1 MNYYGVKFL
10 LNFDDYDYSIIKY
23 IFNNV
28 RSALNWQF
36 DENFNVNLIDED
48 IEYQIRDV
56 SNLESNEIDKIID
69 SFFRFNFD
77 DIINVPLYKFLVLKN
92 SNGLKILANISSLI
106 FDYSSINDFYELFD
120 DLNKSYPKK
129 DLDTYY
135 SDVKDYFDS
144 PDFKKDSDY
153 WINYIFNSSNYVNFY
168 NLKDNAYKS
177 QIINVD
183 KYSVLTFIEN
193 HDCSL
198 FDFYG
203 SAFSLYLSRIN
214 RIDGCLLKT
223 IVPRKK
229 TDSGVFDKST
239 LLKIDVNNDDSF
251 NNLLNEFSSAFKNDL
266 NHTSVDVEN
275 YLDENV
281 SYYSIYDFNDFDENI
296 RVYTGDY
303 SALTLN
309 IYGNSLELVY
319 NSDLFSDVYVEHMAK
334 NIESLINNVL
344 SSPNQAAGNVD
355 ILSNEEKALLSGY
368 CKGETIEVEKDRLF
382 CEAFREHALANPDAV
397 AVDDGVN
404 QISYVELEKSSNSI
418 ANDLY
423 ENHNVGPGSRVAL
436 MLHRDYHFPELV
448 LALNKIGAAYI
459 PIDLSFPVNR
469 IEHMLNISEAKHFI
483 TTKAIAESLDLNA
496 NIIPIEDLNCN
507 NDADVEI
514 LSKSEDLFAILF
526 TSGTTGIPKGVMFHN
541 KQFPWFGA
549 AFTDIFNFSYG
560 DVVGSY
566 FSFSF
571 VASLLIFLSL
581 YLGGAV
587 RLFNENEQKNS
598 LLLIKTLKE
607 THMNSLILPP
617 SVGIPIFENE
627 DLNLDYLI
635 LAGAKLNE
643 LSKKDRHT
651 KLVNFYGTTEVIFA
665 ISKIYDLKDIED
677 DRVPIGRPVANTWNY
692 ILDENGNQMPI
703 GVPGEICISSE
714 GITQGYYN
722 YSQSTSKVYVDNPF
736 CDSEINKRM
745 YCTGDIGFYNFDGE
759 IEIIGREDDQLSVRG
774 FRVESK
780 EVLSII
786 RSFKE
791 ISDIYLDVDYDNL
804 IAYYATVDDLDI
816 NEVKDALKNELP
828 YYMVPS
834 FFIELEKIPLN
845 INGKIDKSSL
855 RVVTNN
861 ENTEITDEVIF
872 CVVDAFKEVL
882 NQDVV
887 LIDDDFV
894 SLGGNSL
901 SAMKLQL
908 LLKEKLDVSLSSN
921 ELIDLST
928 PQDIA
933 NHIKFN
939 LNVRS
944 TVDEDKYSFDELCP
958 LPESQ
963 LNVYLDES
971 VNDMGTA
978 YNNSFKI
985 DFKENYSAGEIRDAL
1000 IKLFEAFP
1008 ILKARVLND
1017 DGVLSFAFDA
1027 EPEIID
1033 GSLNDMQSF
1042 VKPFEFDKY
1051 LSRFLVVDDG
1061 ATVILCADFH
1071 HLIFDGTSLNI
1082 LLNKLF
1088 SILNGEDI
1096 DFVDKGP
1103 LRQIAFEEIIDSNY
1117 MDNARE
1123 FFDSMLADKDEVY
1136 DLLPSLNGKEDEFE
1150 LIDTFDIDMEHLS
1163 SFLQSHSIT
1172 YNQFF
1177 TSVFAY
1183 TLSRFSG
1190 SDKVLFNI
1198 IENGRGHI
1206 DLTESVGMFVKTL
1219 PVLMDCKNQEIN
1231 SYLKYS
1237 SNLINSVMKYDLYP
1251 FRILASEYDLNSNIL
1266 FQYSHDLFSEVV
1278 NKEDLKYSVDELKHD
1293 LNADLAFFI
1302 LNNGENRLTVRILY
1316 SPTYSKSFIKSF
1328 TESYK
1333 LILNEIIKVDELKDI
1348 NYTSDSDIELL
1359 DIYNQTEHDLVYEDI
1374 LDAFKD
1380 NLLKYPENKL
1390 VEHNDVSYTFSEGA
1404 YITDAIGKKLI
1415 DLGVKTQDKV
1425 SFLVPRSE
1433 LYMFCALG
1441 VMSVGGIYVPLD
1453 DNLPNERIEF
1463 MIKDTDSKVL
1473 IVSDETYQR
1482 GCDLANDCIILN
1494 ISDIVNGKIKPLNE
1508 LDIAYGD
1515 LACILYTSG
1524 STGIPKGVKITRKC
1538 ILNFIESDV
1547 IDLDITTED
1556 VYGLFASI
1564 GFDVA
1569 MAAIFSAVYT
1579 GCCLNIIPEDIR
1591 LNIKA
1596 LNNHFVKYGVT
1607 HTFITTP
1614 VAKLFIQEIEST
1626 SLKVLV
1632 VGGEKLGEINANRH
1646 YKIVDAYGPT
1656 EAYVVMST
1664 DIVDKIDSTSVGY
1677 VQNNTKAYILDD
1689 EKRRVPIGGIGEL
1702 YLSGYQ
1708 LADGYLN
1715 REKETSHAFMDNPYE
1730 ENPNYNQLY
1739 RTGDMARLLP
1749 DKTYGIVGRRD
1760 SQVKI
1765 RGNRVELS
1773 EIEVV
1778 IREIDYIDDVTVQ
1791 TIENNS
1797 NSELV
1802 AYVVASDE
1810 IDELILKNHIQ
1821 DYVHQHKPEYMV
1833 PSFVIILDE
1842 IPLNVN
1848 GKVDKRALPDVDF
1861 TSLHED
1867 YVAPTTED
1875 EKIIVEAFEKVFNHK
1890 IGIYDDFVHLGGD
1903 SLTAIKL
1910 LTYLEDYNI
1919 TAVDILSLHT
1929 PYAIAKNI
1937 KKIKLDL
1944 DVYTLES
1951 GCPLNESQLNVYLDI
1966 AVNNKY
1972 DAYIIPLFMEIPEK
1986 YGVDEIFDALNKIID
2001 IHPILS
2007 MRISDE
2013 FEVPYLVKGSNPSI
2027 IVENNVSDDFII
2039 EFINMPFDLQESLCR
2054 FLITNDNDNCKLFAA
2069 FNHIIFDGLS
2079 ANVFKRDMQAI
2090 LDGESISVDDSFLKV
2105 SAFSQQ
2111 IQNTDEYVNAK
2122 NFYESML
2129 IDNEETSTLMESI
2142 DSNEQGK
2149 LKIDL
2154 DLDINLLKSFLDKHG
2169 VSENVLFAGSFAYAL
2184 SRFTG
2189 YENAS
2194 FNLVENGRDRFNN
2207 FNSIGMYAN
2216 TLPILVNCKNQ
2227 NVASFMEN
2235 TSSLIYDAMRYNYY
2249 PFRLL
2254 ANEYNINLDIL
2265 FQFLPEWI
2273 GNNEEFDKNN
2283 SLNDNENKIITQR
2296 DNQIAD
2302 LIVEVAPSG
2311 EEYNLNITYC
2321 DKFSKNFVEHFAKSY
2336 KLILQQIIN
2345 IERLEEIDYIT
2356 SEDIEIL
2363 DSYNQTQHPLKHDD
2377 ILDAF
2382 NDNLAKYENNV
2393 LVGYEG
2399 ISYTHGQGAFIANEV
2414 ANRLDNL
2421 SIAKQDY
2428 IALFVNRGEWF
2439 LLASMGVLSM
2449 GGIYVPIETSY
2460 PDERIILMLEDTKSK
2475 VVIVDRNTEQ
2485 HMKNIIAEND
2495 LNIDVL
2501 NVSDII
2507 ACGIS
2512 TSNHLNT
2519 IEVNDNDVACVLYT
2533 SGTTGVPKGVLVTRK
2548 AINNFVSWYV
2558 DETNFTSHDVYG
2570 MHCSYVFDMHTHALY
2585 SPVIT
2590 GGSLYIVPEDIRL
2603 DLKDLNNYF
2612 VEHGCTHT
2620 YMTSQLGKLF
2630 AESGMETTIKLLCFG
2645 GMKLGELNAPDS
2657 IGPFESYGPSENLAI
2672 STSIFANKRIHH
2684 SSIGRFISNVKGYVL
2699 DKELRRVPLGAVGEL
2714 YLSGAQLTSGY
2725 LNRQEENDKSFFDN
2739 PFDDEEGYNHIY
2751 GTGDMVRFLPDGTLG
2766 IIGRRDG
2773 QVKIRGNRVEL
2784 TEVES
2789 TIRSMGNIED
2799 VTVQIIENN
2808 GNNELVAYI
2817 VLYRGFEGNDLVDCV
2832 REYVTKRKPEYMVPS
2847 YVVELDEIP
2856 LNVNGK
2862 VDKSSLPDVDVG
2874 SLHAKYVAPTDET
2887 EKRIVDAF
2895 EVVFNQKGIGLND
2908 DFVRLGGDSI
2918 SAIRVISL
2926 LEKNGITCSARDI
2939 LNYKTPYLIAQNIQ
2953 SIGNISYDAVQGVM
2967 DLLPIQ
2973 EYFFNQVNSNNFTQS
2988 FILKSNEKIDKDI
3001 LQRSFNKLCNVH
3013 DMLRANYRFDE
3024 NGKVIQEI
3032 LPVDSKI
3039 CEINEYNISDNLEE
3053 SLKDIYLESSNLIN
3067 IENKLIEIN
3076 LINHNSKSYLMFI
3089 IHHLIIDGASWNILI
3104 SDLTQV
3110 YSNLKQG
3117 NEIELIRPYPY
3128 KNWVEDVKNLVDK
3141 ISPNENQHWRE
3152 INNLLDDFAI
3162 KGNAN
3167 SFSFNVDVNYDL
3179 DNLLMLSEEEY
3190 LALAI
3195 ARAYKKTYGK
3205 DIIFNRESHGRD
3217 ESIAKLN
3224 RTIGWFTSQYPIL
3237 VNTNN
3242 DYDDV
3247 SLMNDVY
3254 SIKAALK
3261 EVNNLGL
3268 NYSSLVYTNKE
3279 LEFKHCPV
3287 TFNFLSS
3294 EFTFKNELFESIMH
3308 DFDYEDMKIND
3319 KDSTSYGV
3327 TFNVSKN
3334 VNSYNILGDYAENT
3348 YIGDEITTFI
3358 ENIKSELKFIANFNF
3373 KDNNIV
3379 CCLSESQLGIYLDEK
3394 AYEKGTAYST
3404 PGIFEYESNKSNEEI
3419 KEAIH
3424 ALINK
3429 HPILKGRILDTNNIP
3444 LLICDTNPSIEIIG
3458 TNNYRELIK
3467 PFDLS
3472 KSLARFY
3479 IVDNEDSKIV
3489 FYDMHHIISDATSR
3503 TIINKELKLAL
3514 MGKLDNKIDWGFVYA
3529 NHDSFESQYDY
3540 KYKSAQKFFH
3550 DEFAEIDDVQYL
3562 LSDVDGS
3569 IGSVSLP
3576 IKGVREKLEL
3586 FTQKN
3591 GITVGSLL
3599 NAVFAYTYSRFTG
3612 SNKVYYNFTEHGRHE
3627 SYMQNA
3633 LGMFVR
3639 TIPVLVDCENRPI
3652 SEFVVDMSDLI
3663 LKSMANSSYPFR
3675 LLAREFDLSNEVVFE
3690 YNYDLIDF
3698 DIGNDMVVSEDADGV
3713 SEFLCVVN
3721 DLEDGFVVSVSHLDK
3736 FSQYTAKQ
3744 FVKTFKEIL
3753 IQILEKENLA
3763 DINYITSEDIEI
3775 LDSYNQTQH
3784 PLKHDDILDAFNDNL
3799 AKYENN
3805 VLVGYEGISYTHGQG
3820 AFIANEVANRLD
3832 NLSIAKQDYIAL
3844 FVNRGEWFLLASMGV
3859 LSMGG
3864 IYVPIETSYPDER
3877 IILML
3882 EDTKSK
3888 VVIVDRNTEQHM
3900 KNIIAENDL
3909 NIDVLNVSD
3918 IIACGISTSNHLN
3931 TIEVNDNDVACVL
3944 YTSGTTGVPKGVLVT
3959 RKAIN
3964 NFVSWYVDETNFT
3977 SHDVYGMHCSYVFD
3991 MHTHALYSPV
4001 ITGGSL
4007 YIVPEDIRLDLKDL
4021 NNYFVEH
4028 GCTHTYMTSQ
4038 LGKLFAES
4046 GMETTI
4052 KLLCF
4057 GGMKLG
4063 ELNAPDSIGPF
4074 ESYGPS
4080 ENLAISTSIFANK
4093 RIHHSSI
4100 GRFISN
4106 VKGYVLD
4113 KELRRVPLGAVGELY
4128 LSGAQLTSGYLN
4140 RQEENDKSFFDNP
4153 FDDEEGYNHI
4163 YGTGDMVR
4171 FLPDGTLGIIG
4182 RRDGQVKIRGNRVEL
4197 TEVES
4202 TIRSMGNIEDV
4213 TVQIIENNGNNE
4225 LVAYIVLYR
4234 GFEGNDLVDCVREY
4248 VTKRKPEYMVPSYVV
4263 ELDEIPL
4270 NVNGK
4275 VDKSSLPEIDKTSL
4289 HAEYVSPRNEN
4300 EKEIVKAFENALN
4313 LEKVGI
4319 YDDFIRLG
4327 GDSLT
4332 AIRLLSDIKSND
4344 VTMADIL
4351 TFRTPEAIAKNMSD
4365 FSFDLDLY
4373 TLESGCPLNA
4383 AQLNVFADVTIY
4395 NKRNA
4400 YHIPGYIPISK
4411 EYGLEDILNALDEL
4425 LNVHPILGMR
4435 LSERYEINDSDDI
4448 SNLDMITD
4456 LIKIAKK
4463 FGIKE
4468 IMKLINA
4475 YGLKDMGGLY
4485 NMIKTTTRL
4494 LKGEY
4499 PYMENGEKP
4508 PISVKSKADKDTII
4522 DFLAENLDIYNN
4534 LSKFMIVETEESY
4547 YLFYVIHHIIFDAVS
4562 AGVFKHDFETLLDGG
4577 SVGLDDTFLKASA
4590 YTQQIKNTDKF
4601 EEASEYYYPILSSID
4616 DVGTL
4621 LEDNTSEGYSISTYD
4636 LKFDKP
4642 AFRSFLNNAGI
4653 SENVLFTSVFAYALS
4668 QFVDGDKVLFT
4679 LVENGR
4685 DRFNENFIGMTS
4697 NVMPLVADCKDQSIN
4712 SFMENMA
4719 DTVYGISRHSYYPIL
4734 LLYQK
4739 YNFEVNIL
4747 FQFVPNWIAD
4757 DFINVDDIDSGE
4769 IMNHVLNSYSDYLT
4783 EFFVQ
4788 IYQNGDD
4795 YRLIITNSNKY
4806 SNKLI
4811 EDFKDTYISIL
4822 SNIINMDIDSNLNTT
4837 LK

>member
-144 PDFKKDSDY
+144 PDFKKDSNY

-722 YSQSTSKVYVDNPF
+722 YSQSTSKVYMDNPF

-2154 DLDINLLKSFLDKHG
+2154 DFDINLLKSFLDKHG

-2345 IERLEEIDYIT
+2345 IERLEV
-2356 SEDIEIL
+2356 
-2363 DSYNQTQHPLKHDD
+2363 H
-2377 ILDAF
+2377 
-2382 NDNLAKYENNV
+2382 
-2393 LVGYEG
+2393 
-2399 ISYTHGQGAFIANEV
+2399 
-2414 ANRLDNL
+2414 
-2421 SIAKQDY
+2421 
-2428 IALFVNRGEWF
+2428 
-2439 LLASMGVLSM
+2439 
-2449 GGIYVPIETSY
+2449 
-2460 PDERIILMLEDTKSK
+2460 
-2475 VVIVDRNTEQ
+2475 
-2485 HMKNIIAEND
+2485 
-2495 LNIDVL
+2495 
-2501 NVSDII
+2501 
-2507 ACGIS
+2507 
-2512 TSNHLNT
+2512 
-2519 IEVNDNDVACVLYT
+2519 
-2533 SGTTGVPKGVLVTRK
+2533 
-2548 AINNFVSWYV
+2548 
-2558 DETNFTSHDVYG
+2558 
-2570 MHCSYVFDMHTHALY
+2570 
-2585 SPVIT
+2585 
-2590 GGSLYIVPEDIRL
+2590 
-2603 DLKDLNNYF
+2603 
-2612 VEHGCTHT
+2612 
-2620 YMTSQLGKLF
+2620 
-2630 AESGMETTIKLLCFG
+2630 
-2645 GMKLGELNAPDS
+2645 
-2657 IGPFESYGPSENLAI
+2657 
-2672 STSIFANKRIHH
+2672 
-2684 SSIGRFISNVKGYVL
+2684 
-2699 DKELRRVPLGAVGEL
+2699 
-2714 YLSGAQLTSGY
+2714 
-2725 LNRQEENDKSFFDN
+2725 
-2739 PFDDEEGYNHIY
+2739 
-2751 GTGDMVRFLPDGTLG
+2751 
-2766 IIGRRDG
+2766 
-2773 QVKIRGNRVEL
+2773 
-2784 TEVES
+2784 
-2789 TIRSMGNIED
+2789 
-2799 VTVQIIENN
+2799 
-2808 GNNELVAYI
+2808 
-2817 VLYRGFEGNDLVDCV
+2817 
-2832 REYVTKRKPEYMVPS
+2832 
-2847 YVVELDEIP
+2847 
-2856 LNVNGK
+2856 
-2862 VDKSSLPDVDVG
+2862 
-2874 SLHAKYVAPTDET
+2874 
-2887 EKRIVDAF
+2887 
-2895 EVVFNQKGIGLND
+2895 
-2908 DFVRLGGDSI
+2908 
-2918 SAIRVISL
+2918 
-2926 LEKNGITCSARDI
+2926 
-2939 LNYKTPYLIAQNIQ
+2939 YK
-2953 SIGNISYDAVQGVM
+2953 
-2967 DLLPIQ
+2967 
-2973 EYFFNQVNSNNFTQS
+2973 
-2988 FILKSNEKIDKDI
+2988 
-3001 LQRSFNKLCNVH
+3001 
-3013 DMLRANYRFDE
+3013 
-3024 NGKVIQEI
+3024 
-3032 LPVDSKI
+3032 
-3039 CEINEYNISDNLEE
+3039 
-3053 SLKDIYLESSNLIN
+3053 
-3067 IENKLIEIN
+3067 
-3076 LINHNSKSYLMFI
+3076 
-3089 IHHLIIDGASWNILI
+3089 
-3104 SDLTQV
+3104 
-3110 YSNLKQG
+3110 
-3117 NEIELIRPYPY
+3117 
-3128 KNWVEDVKNLVDK
+3128 
-3141 ISPNENQHWRE
+3141 
-3152 INNLLDDFAI
+3152 
-3162 KGNAN
+3162 
-3167 SFSFNVDVNYDL
+3167 
-3179 DNLLMLSEEEY
+3179 
-3190 LALAI
+3190 
-3195 ARAYKKTYGK
+3195 
-3205 DIIFNRESHGRD
+3205 
-3217 ESIAKLN
+3217 
-3224 RTIGWFTSQYPIL
+3224 
-3237 VNTNN
+3237 
-3242 DYDDV
+3242 
-3247 SLMNDVY
+3247 
-3254 SIKAALK
+3254 
-3261 EVNNLGL
+3261 
-3268 NYSSLVYTNKE
+3268 
-3279 LEFKHCPV
+3279 
-3287 TFNFLSS
+3287 
-3294 EFTFKNELFESIMH
+3294 
-3308 DFDYEDMKIND
+3308 
-3319 KDSTSYGV
+3319 
-3327 TFNVSKN
+3327 
-3334 VNSYNILGDYAENT
+3334 
-3348 YIGDEITTFI
+3348 
-3358 ENIKSELKFIANFNF
+3358 
-3373 KDNNIV
+3373 
-3379 CCLSESQLGIYLDEK
+3379 
-3394 AYEKGTAYST
+3394 
-3404 PGIFEYESNKSNEEI
+3404 
-3419 KEAIH
+3419 
-3424 ALINK
+3424 
-3429 HPILKGRILDTNNIP
+3429 
-3444 LLICDTNPSIEIIG
+3444 
-3458 TNNYRELIK
+3458 
-3467 PFDLS
+3467 
-3472 KSLARFY
+3472 
-3479 IVDNEDSKIV
+3479 
-3489 FYDMHHIISDATSR
+3489 
-3503 TIINKELKLAL
+3503 
-3514 MGKLDNKIDWGFVYA
+3514 
-3529 NHDSFESQYDY
+3529 
-3540 KYKSAQKFFH
+3540 
-3550 DEFAEIDDVQYL
+3550 
-3562 LSDVDGS
+3562 
-3569 IGSVSLP
+3569 
-3576 IKGVREKLEL
+3576 
-3586 FTQKN
+3586 
-3591 GITVGSLL
+3591 
-3599 NAVFAYTYSRFTG
+3599 
-3612 SNKVYYNFTEHGRHE
+3612 
-3627 SYMQNA
+3627 
-3633 LGMFVR
+3633 
-3639 TIPVLVDCENRPI
+3639 
-3652 SEFVVDMSDLI
+3652 
-3663 LKSMANSSYPFR
+3663 
-3675 LLAREFDLSNEVVFE
+3675 
-3690 YNYDLIDF
+3690 
-3698 DIGNDMVVSEDADGV
+3698 
-3713 SEFLCVVN
+3713 
-3721 DLEDGFVVSVSHLDK
+3721 
-3736 FSQYTAKQ
+3736 
-3744 FVKTFKEIL
+3744 
-3753 IQILEKENLA
+3753 
-3763 DINYITSEDIEI
+3763 
-3775 LDSYNQTQH
+3775 
-3784 PLKHDDILDAFNDNL
+3784 
-3799 AKYENN
+3799 
-3805 VLVGYEGISYTHGQG
+3805 
-3820 AFIANEVANRLD
+3820 
-3832 NLSIAKQDYIAL
+3832 
-3844 FVNRGEWFLLASMGV
+3844 
-3859 LSMGG
+3859 
-3864 IYVPIETSYPDER
+3864 
-3877 IILML
+3877 
-3882 EDTKSK
+3882 
-3888 VVIVDRNTEQHM
+3888 
-3900 KNIIAENDL
+3900 
-3909 NIDVLNVSD
+3909 
-3918 IIACGISTSNHLN
+3918 
-3931 TIEVNDNDVACVL
+3931 
-3944 YTSGTTGVPKGVLVT
+3944 
-3959 RKAIN
+3959 
-3964 NFVSWYVDETNFT
+3964 
-3977 SHDVYGMHCSYVFD
+3977 
-3991 MHTHALYSPV
+3991 
-4001 ITGGSL
+4001 
-4007 YIVPEDIRLDLKDL
+4007 
-4021 NNYFVEH
+4021 
-4028 GCTHTYMTSQ
+4028 
-4038 LGKLFAES
+4038 
-4046 GMETTI
+4046 
-4052 KLLCF
+4052 
-4057 GGMKLG
+4057 
-4063 ELNAPDSIGPF
+4063 
-4074 ESYGPS
+4074 
-4080 ENLAISTSIFANK
+4080 
-4093 RIHHSSI
+4093 
-4100 GRFISN
+4100 
-4106 VKGYVLD
+4106 
-4113 KELRRVPLGAVGELY
+4113 
-4128 LSGAQLTSGYLN
+4128 
-4140 RQEENDKSFFDNP
+4140 
-4153 FDDEEGYNHI
+4153 
-4163 YGTGDMVR
+4163 
-4171 FLPDGTLGIIG
+4171 
-4182 RRDGQVKIRGNRVEL
+4182 
-4197 TEVES
+4197 
-4202 TIRSMGNIEDV
+4202 
-4213 TVQIIENNGNNE
+4213 
-4225 LVAYIVLYR
+4225 
-4234 GFEGNDLVDCVREY
+4234 
-4248 VTKRKPEYMVPSYVV
+4248 
-4263 ELDEIPL
+4263 
-4270 NVNGK
+4270 
-4275 VDKSSLPEIDKTSL
+4275 
-4289 HAEYVSPRNEN
+4289 
-4300 EKEIVKAFENALN
+4300 
-4313 LEKVGI
+4313 
-4319 YDDFIRLG
+4319 
-4327 GDSLT
+4327 
-4332 AIRLLSDIKSND
+4332 
-4344 VTMADIL
+4344 
-4351 TFRTPEAIAKNMSD
+4351 
-4365 FSFDLDLY
+4365 
-4373 TLESGCPLNA
+4373 
-4383 AQLNVFADVTIY
+4383 
-4395 NKRNA
+4395 
-4400 YHIPGYIPISK
+4400 
-4411 EYGLEDILNALDEL
+4411 
-4425 LNVHPILGMR
+4425 
-4435 LSERYEINDSDDI
+4435 
-4448 SNLDMITD
+4448 
-4456 LIKIAKK
+4456 
-4463 FGIKE
+4463 
-4468 IMKLINA
+4468 
-4475 YGLKDMGGLY
+4475 
-4485 NMIKTTTRL
+4485 
-4494 LKGEY
+4494 
-4499 PYMENGEKP
+4499 
-4508 PISVKSKADKDTII
+4508 
-4522 DFLAENLDIYNN
+4522 
-4534 LSKFMIVETEESY
+4534 
-4547 YLFYVIHHIIFDAVS
+4547 
-4562 AGVFKHDFETLLDGG
+4562 
-4577 SVGLDDTFLKASA
+4577 
-4590 YTQQIKNTDKF
+4590 
-4601 EEASEYYYPILSSID
+4601 
-4616 DVGTL
+4616 
-4621 LEDNTSEGYSISTYD
+4621 
-4636 LKFDKP
+4636 
-4642 AFRSFLNNAGI
+4642 
-4653 SENVLFTSVFAYALS
+4653 
-4668 QFVDGDKVLFT
+4668 
-4679 LVENGR
+4679 
-4685 DRFNENFIGMTS
+4685 
-4697 NVMPLVADCKDQSIN
+4697 
-4712 SFMENMA
+4712 
-4719 DTVYGISRHSYYPIL
+4719 
-4734 LLYQK
+4734 
-4739 YNFEVNIL
+4739 
-4747 FQFVPNWIAD
+4747 
-4757 DFINVDDIDSGE
+4757 
-4769 IMNHVLNSYSDYLT
+4769 
-4783 EFFVQ
+4783 
-4788 IYQNGDD
+4788 
-4795 YRLIITNSNKY
+4795 
-4806 SNKLI
+4806 
-4811 EDFKDTYISIL
+4811 
-4822 SNIINMDIDSNLNTT
+4822 
-4837 LK
+4837 